1 MTMGRLYE
9 RMTQDQDTVERS
21 VWLRYWR
28 EGETWRFV
36 IEDPHTRAR
45 VGFAR
50 AEDLADYLQSE
61 PGAGAGTSA
70 NKLVMSSEDKRSA
83 K

>member
-1 MTMGRLYE
+1 MTMVRLYE
-9 RMTQDQDTVERS
+9 RMTQDQETLERS

-61 PGAGAGTSA
+61 PGAAAGVPA
-70 NKLVMSSEDKRSA
+70 NKLVTSPKDARSNA
-83 K
+83 

>member
-1 MTMGRLYE
+1 
-9 RMTQDQDTVERS
+9 MTQDQDTVERS

-45 VGFAR
+45 VAFAR
-50 AEDLADYLQSE
+50 ADDLADYLQSE
-61 PGAGAGTSA
+61 PGADSSAPA
-70 NKLVMSSEDKRSA
+70 NKFVMPSDDKSSA